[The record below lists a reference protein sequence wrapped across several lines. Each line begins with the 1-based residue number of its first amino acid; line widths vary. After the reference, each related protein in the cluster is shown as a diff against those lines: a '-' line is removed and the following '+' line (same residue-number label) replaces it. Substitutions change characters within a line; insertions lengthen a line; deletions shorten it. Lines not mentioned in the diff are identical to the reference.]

1 MQIIGYLG
9 GIKMDIRKELKEFF
23 GERPLFYIKFTR
35 EEKWAKD
42 ILEGKLFMNKVD
54 CYRKL
59 ELNSGEKGQGDLS
72 ELKAKIIPLEVKLKS
87 KNTNVVIPLKVR
99 SLEFE
104 LDEDKHKLVFCITGL
119 TIDDMIIDSYCQ
131 NSVKL
136 RFPYK
141 EKDADLL
148 RKEFGEYVVVLN
160 PKQFEENISN
170 TLNNEGIGWI
180 FGKVKYTCENSLER
194 IEAFS
199 NSIPERFLYKDLEFQ
214 YQKEYRLVLDENID
228 NNKILS
234 IGSLYNGGG
243 IQRIEDFLT
252 TEIVLNFR

>member
-1 MQIIGYLG
+1 
-9 GIKMDIRKELKEFF
+9 MDIRKELKEFF

-35 EEKWAKD
+35 EENWAKD

-54 CYRKL
+54 YYRQL
-59 ELNSGEKGQGDLS
+59 ELNSGIKGQGDLS
-72 ELKAKIIPLEVKLKS
+72 ELKAKIIPLEIKIES
-87 KNTNVVIPLKVR
+87 KDTNLAIPLKVK

-104 LDEDKHKLVFCITGL
+104 LDEDKQKPVFCITGL
-119 TIDDMIIDSYCQ
+119 TIDDMIIDSYCE

-141 EKDADLL
+141 KEEADLL

-180 FGKVKYTCENSLER
+180 FGKVKYTGENSFER

-199 NSIPERFLYKDLEFQ
+199 NSTPERFLYKDLEFQ
-214 YQKEYRLVLDENID
+214 HQKEYRLVLDENIE
-228 NNKILS
+228 NNKTLS
-234 IGSLYNGGG
+234 IGSLCNAGG
-243 IQRIEDFLT
+243 IQRIDDFLT
-252 TEIVLNFR
+252 SEIVLNFR

>member
-1 MQIIGYLG
+1 
-9 GIKMDIRKELKEFF
+9 MDIRKELKEFF

-54 CYRKL
+54 YYRQL
-59 ELNSGEKGQGDLS
+59 ELNSGIKGQGDLS
-72 ELKAKIIPLEVKLKS
+72 ELKAKIIPLEIKIERKD
-87 KNTNVVIPLKVR
+87 TNLVIPLKVK

-104 LDEDKHKLVFCITGL
+104 LDEDKQKPVFCITGL
-119 TIDDMIIDSYCQ
+119 TIDDMIIDSYCE

-136 RFPYK
+136 RLPYK
-141 EKDADLL
+141 KEDADLL

-180 FGKVKYTCENSLER
+180 FGKVKYTGENSFER

-199 NSIPERFLYKDLEFQ
+199 NSTPERFLYKDLEFKHQ
-214 YQKEYRLVLDENID
+214 REYRLVLDENIE
-228 NNKILS
+228 NNKTLS
-234 IGSLYNGGG
+234 IGSLCNAGG
-243 IQRIEDFLT
+243 IQRIDDFLNL
-252 TEIVLNFR
+252 EIVLNFR

>member
-1 MQIIGYLG
+1 
-9 GIKMDIRKELKEFF
+9 MDIRKELKEFF

-54 CYRKL
+54 YYRQL
-59 ELNSGEKGQGDLS
+59 EVNSGIKGQGDLS
-72 ELKAKIIPLEVKLKS
+72 ELKAKIIPLEIKIES
-87 KNTNVVIPLKVR
+87 KDTNLVIPLKVK

-104 LDEDKHKLVFCITGL
+104 LDEDKQKPVFCITGL
-119 TIDDMIIDSYCQ
+119 TIDDMIIDSYCE

-141 EKDADLL
+141 KEEADLL

-180 FGKVKYTCENSLER
+180 FGKVKYTGENSFER
-194 IEAFS
+194 IKAFS
-199 NSIPERFLYKDLEFQ
+199 NSTPERFLYKDLEFQ
-214 YQKEYRLVLDENID
+214 HQKEYRLVLDENIE
-228 NNKILS
+228 NNKTLS
-234 IGSLYNGGG
+234 IGSLCNAGG
-243 IQRIEDFLT
+243 IQRIDDFLT
-252 TEIVLNFR
+252 LEIVLNFR